1 DVEILEVNR
10 TRMKEYGIEITSGIA
25 NTAGVAGL
33 VFPNPTKTYTIQ
45 DNPYD
50 PDNLVISQLPGV
62 LYRLLKTDSATRLL
76 ANPQLRTTEGQT
88 AQARFGDQIP
98 VPVTVF
104 SPIATGGVSQQPVT
118 SFEYKNVGVNI
129 DLTPR
134 VHHDGEVT
142 LALKLEVSSLGALF
156 QNNPTFR
163 SRNVNS
169 VIRLK
174 DGETNI
180 LAGLISDEERDS
192 LTGIPGL
199 SDLPLLGR
207 VFSRNHKETLETD
220 IVMTLTPHVVRRTT
234 FTEADL
240 RSFSVGGE
248 TSPLLFEV
256 PAIPS
261 LPAAPRPT
269 NPDAP
274 RVEPIRPPNPQ
285 PTPTP
290 TPVPN

>member
-1 DVEILEVNR
+1 
-10 TRMKEYGIEITSGIA
+10 MSITLA
-25 NTAGVAGL
+25 
-33 VFPNPTKTYTIQ
+33 
-45 DNPYD
+45 DNPYKTS
-50 PDNLVISQLPGV
+50 NLLITNLPGV
-62 LYRLLKTDSATRLL
+62 IYRLLRTDEATRLL
-76 ANPQLRTTEGQT
+76 ANPQLRATEGQT
-88 AQARFGDQIP
+88 AQARFGDQVP
-98 VPVTVF
+98 VPVTQFV
-104 SPIATGGVSQQPVT
+104 PIAGGGVATQPFT
-118 SFEYKNVGVNI
+118 SFEYKDVGVNI
-129 DLTPR
+129 DITPR
-134 VHHDGEVT
+134 VHHDNDVT
-142 LALKLEVSSLGALF
+142 LGLKVEISSLGPLF

-180 LAGLISDEERDS
+180 LAGLISDEERQNLS
-192 LTGIPGL
+192 GIPGL
-199 SDLPLLGR
+199 SDLPGIGR
-207 VFSRNHKETLETD
+207 LFSRTRKESLETD

-261 LPAAPRPT
+261 LPSTRPSPEAPRI
-269 NPDAP
+269 
-274 RVEPIRPPNPQ
+274 EPIRPPGPV

-290 TPVPN
+290 TPIPNP